1 MDRMANKGVEGSNL
15 ELASAGYHVLGEVE
29 CK

>member
-1 MDRMANKGVEGSNL
+1 MDRMANKGVEGRKL
-15 ELASAGYHVLGEVE
+15 ELASAGYRVLGEVE